1 MKLYL
6 GGYFSFFF
14 PGKPQWLEIELPE
27 PQSLREVLEQNGVPL
42 GEVAL
47 VVVNKDLVELD
58 QVVVTNQDEVR
69 LYPPMDGG

>member
-1 MKLYL
+1 MRLYL
-6 GGYFSFFF
+6 GGYFSFFV

-27 PQSLREVLEQNGVPL
+27 PQPLRQVLAAHGIPL

-47 VVVNKDLVELD
+47 VVVNQELVELE
-58 QVVVTNQDEVR
+58 QLVVTDQDEVR